1 VKNVVKTGQRIT
13 EETPFTWK
21 GETLWFRDSLSPIRD
36 TNGTITGIVT
46 ISHNIT
52 EQKRAETA
60 LRESEEKYRTIA
72 KTSD

>member
-1 VKNVVKTGQRIT
+1 VKNVVKTGHRIT
-13 EETPFTWK
+13 EEMQFTWK

-36 TNGTITGIVT
+36 TNGTIIGVEM

-60 LRESEEKYRTIA
+60 LREREEKYRTIA